1 MREKRELDQGWKF
14 YLGDLSPKTD
24 SEEWGAAKAKAF
36 HFRASAM
43 DFDDAGW
50 RSVNLPHDFVMEGR
64 LYQKTGQVRRR
75 HKHTRHGDH

>member
-36 HFRASAM
+36 HFGASAM

-50 RSVNLPHDFVMEGR
+50 REA
-64 LYQKTGQVRRR
+64 
-75 HKHTRHGDH
+75 